1 VTTIELRPEVSH
13 IGKLSSRSVFS
24 VLICLLVF
32 GSSSSDGRQKDYYFY
47 KPTQTL
53 GSDATFSPFSLLLNG
68 SFDAMRIGGK
78 RAHDLSSYDWGTD
91 FRNVWNNVTN
101 PIESAR
107 AYGWENFR
115 RQELFNFS
123 FNRSELQFI
132 PNVADHVI
140 GYGMQYVKVTEW
152 YDYHGYPLPPVWGIT
167 TSLVY
172 QYVNE
177 MIQNGGL
184 MFTNVDCV
192 ADYDIFNVLGY
203 VLFSFDGV
211 KRFFS
216 KTLQLND
223 WSLQPLYVPRNYHV
237 ENVGQQ
243 FMMRYTLPFAEN
255 YAPFI
260 CWGVNSVVGMSYKY
274 DDANRISV
282 GVGQAV
288 AGTTLN
294 CRGEFRS
301 NTPNLDGAI
310 GIFWDNDGSLLAG
323 LYLTGRSSLNAQ
335 LNVYPGLV
343 EFHGIRPGCYLGV
356 GEREGLV
363 FGVTFMDIPISLGVE
378 R

>member
-1 VTTIELRPEVSH
+1 MKRVV
-13 IGKLSSRSVFS
+13 RSVFLMLIGFL
-24 VLICLLVF
+24 VLAPSP
-32 GSSSSDGRQKDYYFY
+32 SSGRQKEYYFY
-47 KPTQTL
+47 KPAQTR
-53 GSDATFSPFSLLLNG
+53 GSDASFSPFTLLLNG
-68 SFDAMRIGGK
+68 SFDAMRIGSK
-78 RAHDLSSYDWGTD
+78 RAHDLSSYDWKTD
-91 FRNVWNNVTN
+91 FQNVWNNITH

-123 FNRSELQFI
+123 LNRNELQFI

-152 YDYHGYPLPPVWGIT
+152 YDYHGYPLPVLWGIA

-177 MIQNGGL
+177 MMQNGGI

-203 VLFSFDGV
+203 ALFSFDDV

-216 KTLQLND
+216 KTMQLND
-223 WSLQPLYVPRNYHV
+223 WSLQPLYVPRNYHI

-243 FMMRYTLPFAEN
+243 FMMRYTLPFAED

-260 CWGVNSVVGMSYKY
+260 CWGVNSVVGISYKY

-294 CRGEFRS
+294 CRGDFRS
-301 NTPNLDGAI
+301 NTPNLDRAVGL
-310 GIFWDNDGSLLAG
+310 FWDNDGSLLAG
-323 LYLTGRSSLNAQ
+323 LFVTGSTSLNVQ

-343 EFHGIRPGCYLGV
+343 EFHGIRPGCYIGA

-363 FGVTFMDIPISLGVE
+363 LGVTFMNIPVSLGIE